1 MVEELLKAV
10 ILGIVEGVTEFLP
23 ISSTGHL
30 IVAAQ
35 ALSLEASLR
44 GTFEIFIQ
52 VGAVVAV
59 MIFYRQELIAQAKSA
74 FKDRSVS
81 SFWLGVLLA
90 FLPAAVVGFLFSDV
104 IDAVLFNPTVVG
116 LALIAGGLLFL
127 GFERFMTI
135 PPSASAASAEGTPH
149 ISLRQAF
156 IVGLCQLLALVP
168 GMSRSGMSILG
179 GLMAG
184 LNRQAATR
192 FSFYLAMPTLGM
204 ATLYSLMR
212 DLDKVIA
219 GGAQNL
225 LLLGAGALVSGVV
238 AWAAIA
244 WLLRYIANH
253 NFVPFAWYR
262 IVVGG
267 LILLLVV
274 LGWL

>member
-35 ALSLEASLR
+35 ALSLETSLR

-52 VGAVVAV
+52 IGAVVAV
-59 MIFYRQELIAQAKSA
+59 LIFYRQELVAQAKSA
-74 FKDRSVS
+74 FKDRSVP
-81 SFWLGVLLA
+81 SFWLGILLA

-116 LALIAGGLLFL
+116 LALIGGGILFL
-127 GFERFMTI
+127 IFERFMDI
-135 PPSASAASAEGTPH
+135 PPLDAAEPPNITPRV
-149 ISLRQAF
+149 SLRQAF
-156 IVGLCQLLALVP
+156 IVGLCQLLALIP

-179 GLMAG
+179 GLVAG